1 MLATDDAVF
10 LARVSARIDRGSPTA
25 LVLENFAPIK
35 GRETALRRRD
45 LAIALAAHRMI
56 GLCQVSQKIVQGIL
70 GPGTKAEIATVLVQ
84 RFPELR
90 HRMPRERTRWSTEDE
105 RMHIFDAL
113 ALAMVV
119 LRPGTSPGVHARP
132 RDASPDSPF

>member
-1 MLATDDAVF
+1 LPATDDAVF
-10 LARVSARIDRGSPTA
+10 LERVSTRIERGRPTA

-45 LAIALAAHRMI
+45 LSIALAAQRKI

-70 GPGTKAEIATVLVQ
+70 GPGTKAEIARVLVQ
-84 RFPELR
+84 RFPELK

-113 ALAMVV
+113 ALAVV
-119 LRPGTSPGVHARP
+119 VMRPDQPPVP
-132 RDASPDSPF
+132 C